1 MEAALYNIRLQRE
14 QIANRSVDL
23 TWVFTQTLFMELNT
37 VLWALSY
44 PEVRKERP
52 RQEIEEYVQL
62 AKDGIALASQRWPG
76 VESALELY
84 ENLIAACLKVYDGK
98 EEASYVI
105 SSPSSMPSRTVHY
118 DAAALPALSS
128 DSTVAS
134 SSASY
139 QAPTT
144 ADSSTFGSYVGSDQ
158 ASDGHSPSPASLR
171 DFGVPRPLRTNP
183 DHNAERIQ
191 PLFEY
196 TTASHDVPFDPNSVY
211 NTLPTAFPDFQQYS
225 QGYGGL
231 PGFMGNPTYY
241 MPSKDENLYL
251 GIIGDQYSQYLHA
264 PYAPHQPL
272 QTLSQE
278 QQIEL
283 MTNLEKTGLNNAIP
297 PGYIKPEFSDL
308 YDQ

>member
-52 RQEIEEYVQL
+52 REEIEEYVQL

-84 ENLIAACLKVYDGK
+84 ESLIAACLKVYDGK
-98 EEASYVI
+98 EEVSYVI
-105 SSPSSMPSRTVHY
+105 RSPSSRPSRAVHY
-118 DAAALPALSS
+118 DAAPPALSS
-128 DSTVAS
+128 GSTAAS

-144 ADSSTFGSYVGSDQ
+144 ADSSTFSSYVGSDQ
-158 ASDGHSPSPASLR
+158 ASDGHSPSPTSLR
-171 DFGVPRPLRTNP
+171 DFGLPRHFQTNS
-183 DHNAERIQ
+183 DLDAERIQ

-196 TTASHDVPFDPNSVY
+196 TTAFTDVPFDPNSVY
-211 NTLPTAFPDFQQYS
+211 NTLPTAFPDFQHYG
-225 QGYGGL
+225 QGYGGS
-231 PGFMGNPTYY
+231 PGFMGNPAYY

-251 GIIGDQYSQYLHA
+251 GTIGDQYSQYLHA

-272 QTLSQE
+272 QSLSQE
-278 QQIEL
+278 QQTEL
-283 MTNLEKTGLNNAIP
+283 MTNLEKTGFSKSIP
-297 PGYIKPEFSDL
+297 PGYKRPEFSNS